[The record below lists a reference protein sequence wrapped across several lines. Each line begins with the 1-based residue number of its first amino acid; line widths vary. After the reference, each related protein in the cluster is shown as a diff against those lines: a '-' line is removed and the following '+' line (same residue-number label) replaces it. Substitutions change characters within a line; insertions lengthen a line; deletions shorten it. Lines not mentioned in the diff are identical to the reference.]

1 MLTTADIEECM
12 SRAYVYAVAGRAGV
26 NLAGSIKDYGTDG
39 TFREVQRFDG
49 KRFES
54 GWSLDFQLKA
64 SIRCSFEEGF
74 LVYDLDADTYRK
86 LLLRKQNGAIPIIL
100 IVMAL
105 PPESDSWLCH
115 SEDELLLRR
124 CCYWWSV
131 EGDWSDNTST
141 VRIRIP
147 RQQQLTP
154 DSLTALL
161 AEVKNGS
168 LA

>member
-1 MLTTADIEECM
+1 MLTEPDIEECL

-39 TFREVQRFDG
+39 TFRDVQRSNG

-64 SIRCSFEEGF
+64 SKNCGFETNF
-74 LVYDLDADTYRK
+74 LVYDLEADTYRQ
-86 LLLRKQNGAIPIIL
+86 LLMRRNNGATPIIL

-105 PPESDSWLCH
+105 PDNVADWLVH
-115 SEDELLLRR
+115 SESELLMRR
-124 CCYWWSV
+124 CCYWWQVDGEPSKNK
-131 EGDWSDNTST
+131 SS

-147 RQQQLTP
+147 RNQQLTP
-154 DSLTALL
+154 EALTTLMERL
-161 AEVKNGS
+161 KSGI
-168 LA
+168 LT